1 MKRFAKGLCR
11 VVPFSVALATILILQ
26 TGVSFA
32 EEPDRGTRIQP
43 YAVPEILSL
52 SQAISIGL
60 HGSTTIATQQANL
73 DASIT
78 AKRAAWFGLGPDL
91 LLNASKTEQR
101 RTDIESA
108 VFEPWANQGDPPV
121 FVGLDDLHTQN
132 TFRSFGAAS
141 SMRLFDGFANWSR
154 VSAAQKDIETD
165 QFNLAYSATTVQTN
179 IVDAYYNLL
188 RAKLLLNV
196 AQEAEDVSREEL
208 ERTQALYE
216 LGSAARSDVLKSQVD
231 LGNQR
236 LIMVQARNSVR
247 QRYDGLVY
255 AMNLFTA
262 TPFEIDTTLATI
274 PDETFEF
281 LEEVD
286 YARDHRLDLKA
297 LRAAEE
303 AQGSRVTMARG
314 TLFPTLDLSYRYAF
328 DKGPVRFTFGSGNT
342 QTYSWT
348 LSSNWNVFDR
358 YQVYS
363 NISNAK
369 ASQRIAEYNRT
380 QTELDAVREI
390 RGYLNQLREA
400 RERLAVASEN
410 VERSEE
416 DLRLAT
422 EKFRVGAGTI
432 LERLLATSDLTSTK
446 AEEVQAI
453 VDYLIARANLHRSTG
468 RPLVE
473 L

>member
-1 MKRFAKGLCR
+1 MRRFAAGLWR
-11 VVPFSVALATILILQ
+11 VAHHAAVLGTILTLH
-26 TGVSFA
+26 TGISFA
-32 EEPDRGTRIQP
+32 QDRGTRGQP
-43 YAVPEILSL
+43 YQIPAILSL
-52 SQAISIGL
+52 SDAISIGL
-60 HGSTTIATQQANL
+60 QGSTTIATNQAQL
-73 DASIT
+73 EASIT

-91 LLNASKTEQR
+91 TLNASKTEQR
-101 RTDIESA
+101 RTDFDS
-108 VFEPWANQGDPPV
+108 PV
-121 FVGLDDLHTQN
+121 FDPNTGQIVDVADSHTLN
-132 TFRSFGAAS
+132 TFRSFGAATA
-141 SMRLFDGFANWSR
+141 MRFFDGFANWSR
-154 VSAAQKDIETD
+154 VAAAQQDIEAD
-165 QFNLAYSATTVQTN
+165 QYNLAYSATQVQTN

-188 RAKLLLNV
+188 RAKLLLTV

-236 LIMVQARNSVR
+236 LLMVQARNNVR

-262 TPFEIDTTLATI
+262 TPFDIDTTVATI
-274 PDETFEF
+274 PDEAFDF
-281 LEEVD
+281 LTEVD

-297 LRAAEE
+297 LRANEK
-303 AQGSRVTMARG
+303 AQSSRVTIARG
-314 TLFPTLDLSYRYAF
+314 PLFPTFDLSYRYNF
-328 DKGPVRFTFGSGNT
+328 DKGPIRFTFGSGNT
-342 QTYSWT
+342 QSYSWI

-358 YQVYS
+358 YQTYS
-363 NISNAK
+363 NISTAK
-369 ASQRIAEYNRT
+369 ANRRIAEYTRT

-410 VERSEE
+410 VERSKE

-432 LERLLATSDLTSTK
+432 LDRLLATSDLTSTK

-468 RPLVE
+468 RPLAE